1 VIQGFHQEISFDAL
15 LRRDIVIIYNF
26 DTKTHNVSMFRHSQT
41 TAVPMCP
48 PGTEL
53 MWDGYSLLFIQG
65 NEKAHGQ
72 DLGMCQ
78 LFCCY

>member
-1 VIQGFHQEISFDAL
+1 MSVFLTSND
-15 LRRDIVIIYNF
+15 DY
-26 DTKTHNVSMFRHSQT
+26 SRHSQT

-72 DLGMCQ
+72 DLGEQVIVIVLEPTACSSSVNSNVYK
-78 LFCCY
+78 C